1 MFTHCIYCKSELGS
15 NDAIEHF
22 PIGRRLAFDSERGRL
37 WVICRHCNRWNL
49 SPLEERWEAID
60 ECERLY
66 SQTRTRL
73 ATENIGLARV
83 KEGSDLVRIGKPQR
97 PEFAAWRY
105 GQELVRRRRKDWMAA
120 GVVTGAA
127 LGVWLAGPALGLFA
141 AGSSTIIFQ
150 APNVYSLYRNFGRTV
165 LKLPAGMGQHYV
177 LRGHHIRKAR
187 LVSVADHWRLSIP
200 YEGEEVQFKG
210 DQALR
215 TAGQILPHIN
225 IGGATDKQIQGAVT
239 RLQGA
244 SSPMQYFE
252 ETAKQYTGRYRW
264 SDHNLITRIPAE
276 VRIGLEMAA
285 HEEQER
291 RALEGEL
298 KELEAMWRE
307 AEEIAAISDNLLVP
321 PFILDYL
328 KKRHRRG

>member
-1 MFTHCIYCKSELGS
+1 MFRHCIYCKSELGS
-15 NDAIEHF
+15 NDAIENF

-37 WVICRHCNRWNL
+37 WAICRHCNRWNL
-49 SPLEERWEAID
+49 SPLEERWEAIN

-73 ATENIGLARV
+73 ATENVGLARL
-83 KEGSDLVRIGKPQR
+83 KEGTDLVRIGQPQR

-105 GQELVRRRRKDWMAA
+105 GQELVRRRRKDWVAA

-150 APNVYSLYRNFGRTV
+150 APNVYNLYRNFGRTV
-165 LKLPAGMGQHYV
+165 LKLPAGMGQQYV
-177 LRGHHIRKAR
+177 LRGHHVRKAR
-187 LVSVADHWRLSIP
+187 LVSVGNHWRLSLP
-200 YEGEEVQFKG
+200 YQGEEIQFKG
-210 DQALR
+210 DDALR

-225 IGGATDKQIQGAVT
+225 LGGATDQQIQGAVT
-239 RLQGA
+239 RLQGM

-252 ETAKQYTGRYRW
+252 ATAKQYTGRYRW
-264 SDHNLITRIPAE
+264 SDHNLIARIPAE